1 MRGFAIVVKRTVPWL
16 IPLAFATGCV
26 SAQQEAA
33 ARDQLRRAQ
42 SAFEQAQRN
51 PNVQAH
57 AQLQLADAQSS
68 LEAAK
73 RATKVEDIQHFGYLA
88 ERRSQIALTQGETKK
103 TELDTQQLGRETN
116 EILLQKRDREAKA
129 ARADADARARDLE
142 RARMENEARAR
153 QIEQARTQQEAQA
166 RQIEQAQRELEAQA
180 RAADQARSQLGAEA
194 RAAEQARLQAASAQ
208 TQTAALTRELSELK
222 AKQTDRGVV
231 LTMGDVLFATGKSD
245 VAPGAQ
251 RSIDKLVDF
260 LQKNPTRNV
269 LIEGH
274 TDNTGSA
281 DLNLRLSQERAD
293 AVKELL
299 VAKGISP
306 DRISARG
313 HGLKYP
319 LVSNDT
325 AAGRQ
330 QNRRVEVVVLNEGV
344 SPQSV
349 TR

>member
-1 MRGFAIVVKRTVPWL
+1 
-16 IPLAFATGCV
+16 
-26 SAQQEAA
+26 
-33 ARDQLRRAQ
+33 
-42 SAFEQAQRN
+42 
-51 PNVQAH
+51 
-57 AQLQLADAQSS
+57 
-68 LEAAK
+68 
-73 RATKVEDIQHFGYLA
+73 
-88 ERRSQIALTQGETKK
+88 
-103 TELDTQQLGRETN
+103 
-116 EILLQKRDREAKA
+116 
-129 ARADADARARDLE
+129 
-142 RARMENEARAR
+142 
-153 QIEQARTQQEAQA
+153 
-166 RQIEQAQRELEAQA
+166 
-180 RAADQARSQLGAEA
+180 
-194 RAAEQARLQAASAQ
+194 
-208 TQTAALTRELSELK
+208 
-222 AKQTDRGVV
+222 
-231 LTMGDVLFATGKSD
+231 MGDVLFATGKSD